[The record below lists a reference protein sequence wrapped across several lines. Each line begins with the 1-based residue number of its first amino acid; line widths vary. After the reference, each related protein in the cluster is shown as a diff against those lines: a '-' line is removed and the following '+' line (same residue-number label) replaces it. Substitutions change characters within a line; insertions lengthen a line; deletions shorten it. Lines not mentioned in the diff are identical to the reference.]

1 MTASPF
7 RATARLTL
15 AISVLA
21 LIAVGCGSDDDAPRG
36 SGGDEPTRL
45 VITSPSTSLSYL
57 PIYVA
62 RDRGFFED
70 EGLMVEVVT
79 LNGPAAGHVSAV
91 LSGEAWG
98 FLGGVEHV
106 MLANARGS
114 QLRTIAALT
123 ARAGQFFV
131 SATDIGF
138 DDDPA
143 AALRGK
149 RIAVSPAGQSPNF
162 ATVAYLESLGLDPE
176 RDVTLIE
183 GDSGARLAAV
193 ASGQADVSVSSEPI
207 LTKGLLEGVWGKPF
221 FELSDYRPYVQN
233 AVNVP
238 LSTIEKDPDT
248 VARFVRALVR
258 AEASI
263 YEEPE
268 EARRVLAAVNP
279 DLTGEALDIAFQNG
293 IDREQWARD
302 GRFPDGALDA
312 VAEMAD
318 GLDAGDGPIDR
329 DTTFDLQFLPEPSG

>member
-1 MTASPF
+1 MTVPSL

-15 AISVLA
+15 AISVLSLA
-21 LIAVGCGSDDDAPRG
+21 AVGCGTDDDPPRA
-36 SGGDEPTRL
+36 SGGDEPTQIT
-45 VITSPSTSLSYL
+45 ITSPSTSLSYL

-62 RDRGFFED
+62 RERGFFED
-70 EGLMVEVVT
+70 EGLVVDVVT

-114 QLRTIAALT
+114 ELRTIAALT

-138 DDDPA
+138 DVDPA

-162 ATVAYLESLGLDPE
+162 ATVAYLRSLGLDPDH
-176 RDVTLIE
+176 DVTLIE

-263 YEEPE
+263 YDEPD
-268 EARRVLAAVNP
+268 AALQVLAAVNP
-279 DLTGEALDIAFQNG
+279 DLTGPALEAAFQNG
-293 IDREQWARD
+293 IDREQWAHD

-312 VAEMAD
+312 VAEMAESID
-318 GLDAGDGPIDR
+318 SGGGTIDR
-329 DTTFDLQFLPEPSG
+329 DTTFDLQFLPDPSD